1 MIGVT
6 ISWNCSGIP
15 NALPGQ
21 KAKAFLDAHQISYTL
36 RDIKLEAPTEEE
48 LKVWQTVSSLPL
60 RKFFNSSGLVY
71 RSLALKER
79 LPDMPEEEQRKL
91 LASDGM
97 LVKRPVLVKEDLVL
111 VGFRQKEWEEAL
123 LP

>member
-1 MIGVT
+1 MELF
-6 ISWNCSGIP
+6 WYPKCSTC
-15 NALPGQ
+15 Q

-60 RKFFNSSGLVY
+60 RKVFNSSGLVY

>member
-1 MIGVT
+1 
-6 ISWNCSGIP
+6 
-15 NALPGQ
+15 
-21 KAKAFLDAHQISYTL
+21 
-36 RDIKLEAPTEEE
+36 
-48 LKVWQTVSSLPL
+48 
-60 RKFFNSSGLVY
+60 
-71 RSLALKER
+71 
-79 LPDMPEEEQRKL
+79 MPEEEQRKL

>member
-1 MIGVT
+1 MELF
-6 ISWNCSGIP
+6 WYPKCSTC
-15 NALPGQ
+15 Q

-97 LVKRPVLVKEDLVL
+97 
-111 VGFRQKEWEEAL
+111 
-123 LP
+123 

>member
-48 LKVWQTVSSLPL
+48 LKVWQTVQQPSIAQV
-60 RKFFNSSGLVY
+60 F
-71 RSLALKER
+71 
-79 LPDMPEEEQRKL
+79 
-91 LASDGM
+91 
-97 LVKRPVLVKEDLVL
+97 
-111 VGFRQKEWEEAL
+111 
-123 LP
+123 